1 MARLDSMSRSTF
13 LSLLAGYLVVAAP
26 PPLVA
31 WAEVPGSSR
40 VVVREDGN
48 FQKVVRSILEL
59 NANQGQVEDVQYI
72 ELWRKWSER
81 SESYQQ
87 TGVETVNRVK
97 LVPVLAETEVQVP
110 DWETRSEW
118 FPRTERITEQG
129 TRSIQVPVSVARSR
143 WVSLDEA
150 RDLGAAG
157 LPHPIGEP
165 VKESIQWRWAARS
178 ETVDSPRFKWIPG
191 YWAENFEDT
200 LVLPDLTWAS
210 QSVPVWHLGYWSR
223 ENIVE
228 ERQVAFLATESV
240 QVNPTVPHELD
251 DPDRARVLQLDEKQ
265 GRALI
270 EEQVPVT
277 DSLEETGFENRLVPQ
292 VVIRSDGTYAM
303 EDRMMPVASTRS
315 IQVPRVT
322 VREIPVTRAVDLQV
336 WDQVRVSVPVSR
348 TEVVRREAGMATESY
363 QVNLPKFDWVPNGD
377 WMSHES
383 RVRTDRRIVRSVALP
398 GSEALKGT
406 SSDIRAS
413 AFGSD
418 KANGEGLTQ
427 LSGTAGRDV
436 IGASKAAISSSHK
449 QIQAQSRNLSGKS
462 NKKNSDKKNDDK
474 KNHKKKNH
482 DKKNDL

>member
-1 MARLDSMSRSTF
+1 
-13 LSLLAGYLVVAAP
+13 
-26 PPLVA
+26 
-31 WAEVPGSSR
+31 
-40 VVVREDGN
+40 
-48 FQKVVRSILEL
+48 
-59 NANQGQVEDVQYI
+59 
-72 ELWRKWSER
+72 
-81 SESYQQ
+81 
-87 TGVETVNRVK
+87 
-97 LVPVLAETEVQVP
+97 
-110 DWETRSEW
+110 
-118 FPRTERITEQG
+118 
-129 TRSIQVPVSVARSR
+129 
-143 WVSLDEA
+143 
-150 RDLGAAG
+150 
-157 LPHPIGEP
+157 

-200 LVLPDLTWAS
+200 LVLPDLTWTS
-210 QSVPVWHLGYWSR
+210 LSVPVWHLGYWSR

-240 QVNPTVPHELD
+240 QVNPTVPHEHD

-363 QVNLPKFDWVPNGD
+363 QVTLPKFDWVPNGD

-406 SSDIRAS
+406 SSDIHAS

-462 NKKNSDKKNDDK
+462 NKKNSDNRNDDK